1 MTIRIPRAVVYVLG
15 TLAFVGVSV
24 AGYLVFHEPARQ
36 CLTAA
41 GSPVSCDAA
50 DSLSYSEYDVM
61 KEQEEAAA
69 EAEAAADECQQQ
81 TGGLQSSL
89 EELDSRLTVGLA
101 YDEYSTQVGDA
112 QVAYDR
118 VPIARL
124 EQDCLFEVGV
134 HLENAMNAY
143 VKADN
148 VWNDCIV
155 DFGCDVD
162 SIKPEL
168 QLRWAE
174 ATREID
180 KAKAGLAAIREA
192 GEGSPSDFATD

>member
-1 MTIRIPRAVVYVLG
+1 MTVRIPRVVLYALG
-15 TLAFVGVSV
+15 TAVFLAVSV
-24 AGYLVFHEPARQ
+24 AGFVLFHEPARH
-36 CLTAA
+36 CLTDS
-41 GSPVSCDAA
+41 GMPVSCDTA
-50 DSLSYSEYDVM
+50 DSLSYDEYDLM
-61 KEQEEAAA
+61 QEQEAAAA
-69 EAEAAADECQQQ
+69 EAEAAADACRRQV
-81 TGGLQSSL
+81 GGLQRAL

-118 VPIARL
+118 IPIGKL
-124 EQDCLFEVGV
+124 EQDCLFDVGL

-148 VWNDCIV
+148 TWNDCII

-162 SIKPEL
+162 SIDPEL
-168 QLRWAE
+168 QERWAE

-180 KAKAGLAAIREA
+180 KAKSGLVAIGGPDDGSSGLATE
-192 GEGSPSDFATD
+192 

>member
-24 AGYLVFHEPARQ
+24 AGYLVFHESARQ

-112 QVAYDR
+112 QSRMAIDEMQHAVMRAAKAEIGEDR
-118 VPIARL
+118 VRIAGEIAIGE
-124 EQDCLFEVGV
+124 EQELGEFE
-134 HLENAMNAY
+134 
-143 VKADN
+143 
-148 VWNDCIV
+148 
-155 DFGCDVD
+155 
-162 SIKPEL
+162 
-168 QLRWAE
+168 QLR
-174 ATREID
+174 
-180 KAKAGLAAIREA
+180 L
-192 GEGSPSDFATD
+192 